1 MGQFKPMVKMMTT
14 EPTIELKLKKGGA
27 VEHPKK
33 MMNGG
38 VMSGLASAP
47 TPGARGGMAP
57 AARPKKPSMAARRA
71 AMMGM
76 KEGGDTALQKH
87 ASMPASKAHK
97 GLKTGGVVM
106 GQGGFK
112 KGGAVPASGI
122 LPVAE
127 SERGAKG
134 YKNTKMHTAQGEDH
148 TPKKTGDVK
157 LGNAGGF
164 KKGGKACYAKGGGV
178 EGNVSTSKPGVTN
191 TTTGEVKKGNAGGY
205 KKGGKAKKM
214 AGGGLTEEQKI
225 NVSKGRAPDDGGTR
239 YEANPRTVTPPP
251 PVTPPEPPVR
261 KFVDPRPRVLPPPS
275 RTLPNRRGPMEY
287 AKGGNAAKKAFA
299 AGGSV
304 NDSGRPVA
312 YPAKPVS
319 KSVKNNLQSGT
330 FKKGGKVKMAEGGKI
345 PAEAQSA
352 IKQSDAERA
361 FRDYEKAEAAENKAM
376 RDSILGAPKR
386 MFDAAK
392 SLFKGKEA
400 PSGSVTKTEKSV
412 TVAPSKKR
420 GGSVKC

>member
-1 MGQFKPMVKMMTT
+1 
-14 EPTIELKLKKGGA
+14 
-27 VEHPKK
+27 
-33 MMNGG
+33 
-38 VMSGLASAP
+38 
-47 TPGARGGMAP
+47 
-57 AARPKKPSMAARRA
+57 MAARRA

-87 ASMPASKAHK
+87 AAMPASKAHK

-112 KGGAVPASGI
+112 EGGVIKSTKG
-122 LPVAE
+122 E
-127 SERGAKG
+127 
-134 YKNTKMHTAQGEDH
+134 TKMVTAEGEHH
-148 TPKKTGDVK
+148 TPKKTGEVK
-157 LGNAGGF
+157 MGNAGGY

-191 TTTGEVKKGNAGGY
+191 TTTGEVKKGNAGGF
-205 KKGGKAKKM
+205 KKGG
-214 AGGGLTEEQKI
+214 
-225 NVSKGRAPDDGGTR
+225 S
-239 YEANPRTVTPPP
+239 
-251 PVTPPEPPVR
+251 
-261 KFVDPRPRVLPPPS
+261 
-275 RTLPNRRGPMEY
+275 
-287 AKGGNAAKKAFA
+287 AKKAFA

-330 FKKGGKVKMAEGGKI
+330 FKHGGKVKMAEGGKI

-352 IKQSDAERA
+352 IKQADAERA
-361 FRDYEKAEAAENKAM
+361 FRDYEKAETAENKAM
-376 RDSILGAPKR
+376 RDAILGAPKR
-386 MFDAAK
+386 MFEAAK
-392 SLFKGKEA
+392 GLFKGKEA

-412 TVAPSKKR
+412 TVTPSKKR

>member
-1 MGQFKPMVKMMTT
+1 
-14 EPTIELKLKKGGA
+14 
-27 VEHPKK
+27 
-33 MMNGG
+33 
-38 VMSGLASAP
+38 
-47 TPGARGGMAP
+47 
-57 AARPKKPSMAARRA
+57 MAARRA

-87 ASMPASKAHK
+87 AAMPASKAHK

-112 KGGAVPASGI
+112 EGGAVPKSGI
-122 LPVAE
+122 LPVSE

-134 YKNTKMHTAQGEDH
+134 YVKTKMVTAEGEHH
-148 TPKKTGDVK
+148 TPKKTGEVK
-157 LGNAGGF
+157 MGNAGGY

-191 TTTGEVKKGNAGGY
+191 TTTGEVKKGNAGGF
-205 KKGGKAKKM
+205 KKGG
-214 AGGGLTEEQKI
+214 
-225 NVSKGRAPDDGGTR
+225 S
-239 YEANPRTVTPPP
+239 
-251 PVTPPEPPVR
+251 
-261 KFVDPRPRVLPPPS
+261 
-275 RTLPNRRGPMEY
+275 
-287 AKGGNAAKKAFA
+287 AKKAFA

-330 FKKGGKVKMAEGGKI
+330 FKHGGSIKMNKGGI

-352 IKQSDAERA
+352 IKQADAERA

-376 RDSILGAPKR
+376 RDAILGAPKR
-386 MFDAAK
+386 LFNAARGVFSGK
-392 SLFKGKEA
+392 PDLPSGQMSDKDVELIKKGPA
-400 PSGSVTKTEKSV
+400 GSVTKTEKSV
-412 TVAPSKKR
+412 TVTPSKKR

>member
-14 EPTIELKLKKGGA
+14 EPSIELKLKKGGA
-27 VEHPKK
+27 VSHPKK

-38 VMSGLASAP
+38 VMSGLAAAP

-57 AARPKKPSMAARRA
+57 AMRPKKPSMAARRA

-87 ASMPASKAHK
+87 AAMPASKAHK

-112 KGGAVPASGI
+112 EGGAVPKSGI
-122 LPVAE
+122 LPVSE

-134 YKNTKMHTAQGEDH
+134 YVKTKMVTAQGEHH
-148 TPKKTGDVK
+148 TPKKTGEVK
-157 LGNAGGF
+157 MGNAGGY
-164 KKGGKACYAKGGGV
+164 KKGGKAKKMAYGGEAGDKPTTSKPEGVSGSSAGYMGSSDYTGATDENPYSPVPERKLPNRRGPIEYAKGGKACYAKGGGV

-205 KKGGKAKKM
+205 MKGG
-214 AGGGLTEEQKI
+214 
-225 NVSKGRAPDDGGTR
+225 
-239 YEANPRTVTPPP
+239 
-251 PVTPPEPPVR
+251 
-261 KFVDPRPRVLPPPS
+261 
-275 RTLPNRRGPMEY
+275 
-287 AKGGNAAKKAFA
+287 AAKKAFA

-330 FKKGGKVKMAEGGKI
+330 FKHGGKVKMAEGGKI

-352 IKQSDAERA
+352 IKQADAERA
-361 FRDYEKAEAAENKAM
+361 FRDYEKAETAENKAM
-376 RDSILGAPKR
+376 RDAILGAPKR
-386 MFDAAK
+386 MFEAAK
-392 SLFKGKEA
+392 GLFKGKEA

-412 TVAPSKKR
+412 TVTPAKKR

>member
-14 EPTIELKLKKGGA
+14 EPSIELKLKKGGA

-38 VMSGLASAP
+38 VMSGLAAAP

-57 AARPKKPSMAARRA
+57 AMRPKKPTMAARRA

-87 ASMPASKAHK
+87 AAMPASKAHK
-97 GLKTGGVVM
+97 GLKTGGVAM

-112 KGGAVPASGI
+112 EGGIIKSTKG
-122 LPVAE
+122 E
-127 SERGAKG
+127 
-134 YKNTKMHTAQGEDH
+134 TKMVTAQGEHH
-148 TPKKTGDVK
+148 TPKKTGEVK
-157 LGNAGGF
+157 MGNAGGF

-178 EGNVSTSKPGVTN
+178 EGNVSTSKPGKTN

-214 AGGGLTEEQKI
+214 AYGGAPIDQQSPQLAGTG
-225 NVSKGRAPDDGGTR
+225 VSTAKGSR
-239 YEANPRTVTPPP
+239 ETPIM
-251 PVTPPEPPVR
+251 PPEPEVIM
-261 KFVDPRPRVLPPPS
+261 PPERSEPKLAPKDVGSTS
-275 RTLPNRRGPMEY
+275 RMPPDRMIPERRGVGRGIYRKE
-287 AKGGNAAKKAFA
+287 GGAAKKAYA

-330 FKKGGKVKMAEGGKI
+330 FKHGGKVKMAEGGKI

-352 IKQSDAERA
+352 IKQADAERA

-386 MFDAAK
+386 MFEAAK
-392 SLFKGKEA
+392 GLFKGKEA

-412 TVAPSKKR
+412 TVTPSKKR

>member
-14 EPTIELKLKKGGA
+14 EPSIELKLKKGGA
-27 VEHPKK
+27 VSHPKK

-38 VMSGLASAP
+38 VMSGLAAAP

-57 AARPKKPSMAARRA
+57 AMRPKKPTMAARRA

-87 ASMPASKAHK
+87 AAMPASKAHK

-112 KGGAVPASGI
+112 EGGAVPKSGI
-122 LPVAE
+122 LPVSE

-134 YKNTKMHTAQGEDH
+134 YVKTKMVTAEGEHH
-148 TPKKTGDVK
+148 TPKKTGEVK
-157 LGNAGGF
+157 MGNAGGY

-191 TTTGEVKKGNAGGY
+191 TTTGEVKKGNAGGF
-205 KKGGKAKKM
+205 KKGG
-214 AGGGLTEEQKI
+214 
-225 NVSKGRAPDDGGTR
+225 S
-239 YEANPRTVTPPP
+239 
-251 PVTPPEPPVR
+251 
-261 KFVDPRPRVLPPPS
+261 
-275 RTLPNRRGPMEY
+275 
-287 AKGGNAAKKAFA
+287 AKKAFA

-330 FKKGGKVKMAEGGKI
+330 FKHGGKVKMAEGGKI

-352 IKQSDAERA
+352 IKQADAERA
-361 FRDYEKAEAAENKAM
+361 FRDYEKAETAENKAM
-376 RDSILGAPKR
+376 RDAILGAPKR
-386 MFDAAK
+386 MFEAAK
-392 SLFKGKEA
+392 GLFKGKEA

-412 TVAPSKKR
+412 TVTPSKKR

>member
-14 EPTIELKLKKGGA
+14 EPSIELKLKKGGA
-27 VEHPKK
+27 VENPKK

-38 VMSGLASAP
+38 VMSGLAAAP

-57 AARPKKPSMAARRA
+57 AMRPKKPTMAARRA

-87 ASMPASKAHK
+87 AAMPASKAHK

-112 KGGAVPASGI
+112 EGGAVPKSGI
-122 LPVAE
+122 LPVSE

-134 YKNTKMHTAQGEDH
+134 YVKTKMVTAEGEHH
-148 TPKKTGDVK
+148 TPKKTGEVK
-157 LGNAGGF
+157 MGNAGGY

-205 KKGGKAKKM
+205 MKGG
-214 AGGGLTEEQKI
+214 
-225 NVSKGRAPDDGGTR
+225 
-239 YEANPRTVTPPP
+239 
-251 PVTPPEPPVR
+251 
-261 KFVDPRPRVLPPPS
+261 
-275 RTLPNRRGPMEY
+275 
-287 AKGGNAAKKAFA
+287 AAKKAFA

-312 YPAKPVS
+312 YPKKPVS
-319 KSVKNNLQSGT
+319 QSVKNNLQSGT
-330 FKKGGKVKMAEGGKI
+330 FKKGGGVKMKDGGLSEAVRKGAEMGG
-345 PAEAQSA
+345 
-352 IKQSDAERA
+352 
-361 FRDYEKAEAAENKAM
+361 
-376 RDSILGAPKR
+376 LGAVSDFEREMLEEVPAS
-386 MFDAAK
+386 MAK
-392 SLFKGKEA
+392 SFKGMGAITDKERELFRKGA
-400 PSGSVTKTEKSV
+400 PRSVTKTEKSV
-412 TVAPSKKR
+412 TVTPAKKR

>member
-14 EPTIELKLKKGGA
+14 EPSIELKLKKGGA

-38 VMSGLASAP
+38 VMSGLAAAP

-57 AARPKKPSMAARRA
+57 ARRPAKPSMAARRA

-87 ASMPASKAHK
+87 AAMPASKAHK

-112 KGGAVPASGI
+112 EGGAVPKSGI
-122 LPVAE
+122 LPVSE

-134 YKNTKMHTAQGEDH
+134 YVKTKMVTAQGEHH
-148 TPKKTGDVK
+148 TPKKTGEVK
-157 LGNAGGF
+157 MGNAGGF

-191 TTTGEVKKGNAGGY
+191 TTTGEVKKGNAGGFKKGGSAKKMAMGGLSAARGKPRFSMEPEKEGNFSFGEMYTPETPEPPKY
-205 KKGGKAKKM
+205 KKGG
-214 AGGGLTEEQKI
+214 T
-225 NVSKGRAPDDGGTR
+225 
-239 YEANPRTVTPPP
+239 
-251 PVTPPEPPVR
+251 
-261 KFVDPRPRVLPPPS
+261 
-275 RTLPNRRGPMEY
+275 
-287 AKGGNAAKKAFA
+287 AKKAFA

-330 FKKGGKVKMAEGGKI
+330 FKHGGSIKMNKGGI

-352 IKQSDAERA
+352 IKQADAERA

-386 MFDAAK
+386 MFEAAK
-392 SLFKGKEA
+392 GLFKGKEA

-412 TVAPSKKR
+412 TVTPSKKR